1 MLISSLI
8 SLVNELVILI
18 YMPPNLS
25 AYTEQSGSLVCKFVL
40 QVALNFTIKPTLS
53 LSRATLVRTDTI
65 LEVYPFNFVAK
76 LFLVASHVGH
86 I

>member
-1 MLISSLI
+1 
-8 SLVNELVILI
+8 
-18 YMPPNLS
+18 MPPNLS
-25 AYTEQSGSLVCKFVL
+25 AYTALSFEQSGSLVCKFVL